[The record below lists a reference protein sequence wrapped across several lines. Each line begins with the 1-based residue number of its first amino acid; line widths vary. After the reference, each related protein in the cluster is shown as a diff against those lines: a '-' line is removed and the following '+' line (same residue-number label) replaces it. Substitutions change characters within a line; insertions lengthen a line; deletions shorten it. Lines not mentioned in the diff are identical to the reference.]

1 MKKICDEVNLM
12 DIRQLKYFLAVAEEE
27 QITSAANKLKIS
39 QPPLSQQIKQLED
52 ELGVKLLDR
61 GSRKVQ
67 LTDAGKLLRSKAEKI
82 LELTEETYKELK
94 DYSKGVTGTLSIGT
108 VSSSGSLFLPERIQ
122 KFNGKYPGIN
132 FEIWEGNTYKIL
144 EHLSSGLIEIGIVRT
159 PFNIEDFQSILLE
172 REPMI
177 AVYRG
182 EKQKDPFVI
191 EDFYGKPLIIYRRFE
206 KIFADVFAKAGF
218 EPRIICKTDDA
229 RTALLWAVSGVG
241 TALVPRSAFSLIR
254 NSDLNYSVINE
265 EALETELAAIWM
277 ENRYLSS
284 AAQHFLETF

>member
-1 MKKICDEVNLM
+1 M

-27 QITSAANKLKIS
+27 QITSAANKLNIS

-67 LTDAGKLLRSKAEKI
+67 LTEAGKLLRSKAEKI
-82 LELTEETYKELK
+82 LELTDEAYKELK
-94 DYSKGVTGTLSIGT
+94 DYNKGVTGTLSIGT

-122 KFNGKYPGIN
+122 EFSGNYPGIN
-132 FEIWEGNTYKIL
+132 FEIWEGNTYRIL

-159 PFNIEDFQSILLE
+159 PFNIEDFHSILLE
-172 REPMI
+172 REPMV

-182 EKQKDPFVI
+182 EKRKDPLMVT
-191 EDFYGKPLIIYRRFE
+191 DLSGKPLIIYRRFE
-206 KIFADVFAKAGF
+206 KIFTEVFGKAGI

-241 TALVPRSAFSLIR
+241 TALVPKSAFSLIQ
-254 NSDLNYSVINE
+254 NSDLNYSVIDE
-265 EALETELAAIWM
+265 PALETELAAIWM
-277 ENRYLSS
+277 ENRYLSA
-284 AAQHFLETF
+284 AAQHFLEMF